1 MAFLHLVLA
10 ELDKIYK
17 YDNFCFLL
25 KEAELMLMERM
36 FYPPCSPGTP
46 TCGSTIGPLGLS
58 AISPATPQ
66 HPLPCAAPRSARPAA
81 PSAVASGWWWW
92 EVTPPSSPRSQ
103 PVARRAP
110 LQGEQQPS
118 AGDHSTVW
126 AQRAGDARGCSPSAG
141 HGVCHSVPSCCRS
154 RC

>member
-66 HPLPCAAPRSARPAA
+66 HPLLCAAPRSARPAA
-81 PSAVASGWWWW
+81 LSAVASGWWWW
-92 EVTPPSSPRSQ
+92 EVTPLSSPRSQ
-103 PVARRAP
+103 PGAQWAP
-110 LQGEQQPS
+110 LQGEQHRVGTACWRCPWLQP
-118 AGDHSTVW
+118 
-126 AQRAGDARGCSPSAG
+126 QRRARC
-141 HGVCHSVPSCCRS
+141 VPRRTELLQVEVLRS
-154 RC
+154 